1 MATLKGKGDVSF
13 STDGKEWTPM
23 ETLQEV
29 SVDRISVERVIS
41 YEVRYVLK
49 NGETYTFT
57 RDSLARVANA
67 LADVM
72 IQEKYGACKL
82 LVGSGLSCV
91 SDYDRTL
98 KKPDR
103 YFYNLFVRL
112 AGYIEYLLNEDCN
125 GNAE

>member
-1 MATLKGKGDVSF
+1 MATLKGKADVSF
-13 STDGKEWTPM
+13 SLDGKEWTKL
-23 ETLQEV
+23 ETLNEV
-29 SVDRISVERVIS
+29 MMGGISVERVIS

-72 IQEKYGACKL
+72 IQEKYGSCRL
-82 LVGSGLSCV
+82 LLGQSLRCYV
-91 SDYDRTL
+91 DYDRTL

-112 AGYIEYLLNEDCN
+112 AGYIEYLLSEGCNES
-125 GNAE
+125 

>member
-72 IQEKYGACKL
+72 IQEKYGMRCY
-82 LVGSGLSCV
+82 V
-91 SDYDRTL
+91 DYDRTL

-103 YFYNLFVRL
+103 YFYNLYVRT
-112 AGYIEYLLNEDCN
+112 ARYIEYLLNENCSD
-125 GNAE
+125 

>member
-1 MATLKGKGDVSF
+1 MATLKGKADVSF

-72 IQEKYGACKL
+72 IQEKYGSCRL
-82 LVGSGLSCV
+82 LLGQSLRCYV
-91 SDYDRTL
+91 DYDKTL

-103 YFYNLFVRL
+103 YFYNLFIRL
-112 AGYIEYLLNEDCN
+112 AGYIEYLLSEGCD
-125 GNAE
+125 ES